1 MESSL
6 ALQVIIPLDTKN
18 IYISTVLTTP
28 LQNLILSQLVN
39 EHVVESIKISALT
52 VT

>member
-6 ALQVIIPLDTKN
+6 ALQVIIPLDTK
-18 IYISTVLTTP
+18 ISITVLTTP